1 MKRLIALAVLA
12 LFCVGLQIFVNCS
25 QPLESSDL
33 PNPGPPFV
41 RVDTLYIIDTVVV
54 IDSGTVVDTVIVND
68 TVMVIDTNWVY
79 DTTYVSDTVMQ
90 IDTVFVVDTLVEVDT
105 MFAVDTVYQID
116 TVFVVDSTSQTD
128 TVYIIDTVLQIDT
141 VIVIEPGDS
150 GPIVMCAQLSCNR
163 QEIVWMFR
171 NPEGDYRLEFTAA
184 SERDNPDQTLSVRID
199 GEEYFWKP
207 SRDREFI
214 TEQYLEQNAIIRIT
228 SKKPPA
234 FGHAIDVCLTMS
246 KL

>member
-1 MKRLIALAVLA
+1 VKRLIVLIALALC
-12 LFCVGLQIFVNCS
+12 CVGFQIFVNCS

-33 PNPGPPFV
+33 PNPVPPFI

-54 IDSGTVVDTVIVND
+54 IDSGTVVDTVIVSD
-68 TVMVIDTNWVY
+68 TVTVVDTNWVY

-90 IDTVFVVDTLVEVDT
+90 IDTVFVVDTLMEVDT

-128 TVYIIDTVLQIDT
+128 TVFIIDTVLQIDT
-141 VIVIEPGDS
+141 VVVIEPGDS
-150 GPIVMCAQLSCNR
+150 GPIAMCARLSSCR

-184 SERDNPDQTLSVRID
+184 SERDNPDQTLVVAID
-199 GEEYFWKP
+199 GEKYFWKP
-207 SRDREFI
+207 SRDSEFI
-214 TEQYLEQNAIIRIT
+214 TEQHLEQNAIIRIN

-234 FGHAIDVCLTMS
+234 FGHAIDVCLTVS